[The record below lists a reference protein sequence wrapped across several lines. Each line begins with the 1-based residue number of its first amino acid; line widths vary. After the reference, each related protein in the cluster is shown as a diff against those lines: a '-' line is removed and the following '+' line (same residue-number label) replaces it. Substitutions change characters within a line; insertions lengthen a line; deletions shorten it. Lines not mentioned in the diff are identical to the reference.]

1 MITWSKGRPSLEL
14 EPALPGFTIRMPL
27 VELHLCLVKSEEDP
41 GEYDTA
47 LLYPVWGLKP
57 GVDIGINRKSNY
69 RFLGWKSDSSLR
81 GPAPERFLPRD
92 VKFWTTIVL
101 PK

>member
-1 MITWSKGRPSLEL
+1 M
-14 EPALPGFTIRMPL
+14 PGFTIRMPL

-69 RFLGWKSDSSLR
+69 RFLGWKSDCDVRDIGSR
-81 GPAPERFLPRD
+81 DRFAPRQ
-92 VKFWTTIVL
+92 VAYWTTIDL